1 MNSAGNLCDAHA
13 TGGPACPTGTVT
25 IKDGANLLDAGT
37 FTLNSLGFFEDQPI
51 QLSAGT
57 HSIVAVYS
65 GDNSFTGSTSA
76 TDTVT
81 VTKATTTTTVAANP
95 SSVVPGGKVALTA
108 TVNSPSNATSPSQEP
123 TGTVQFFN
131 GGTAF
136 GTPVTVIGSTTSPTA
151 QATATIPA
159 AALPMGQNQIT
170 AQYVGDS
177 NYSASISP
185 AVTVTV
191 AKASTTTTVAA
202 NPNSVAAGGTVAL
215 TATVN
220 SPNSA
225 PSPAPTGTVQF
236 FNGGTP
242 FSAPVTVVGSTTSP
256 TAQATATIPAAALP
270 NGQDQITAQYSGDS
284 NFSGSTSPAIT
295 VSVGVPGIT
304 LSSSTGSIN
313 IPAAGQPGMQ
323 LVTVSATNGFTGSVT
338 LNCAVTSSPS
348 GAVSP
353 PTCSFGTPGQNFTA
367 PNMITLSSTNTSGNA
382 TMTVAT
388 TAAKGIVFKPAS
400 RPRGPNLFLLSE
412 VGAFFACFF
421 LLGISVQK
429 RRSFV
434 MLAMLF
440 FAVVALGAGCGS
452 PSSGG
457 TSKTP
462 ATTSGAYTVTVTGT
476 ASGNVTAQTAVTV
489 NVP

>member
-1 MNSAGNLCDAHA
+1 
-13 TGGPACPTGTVT
+13 V
-25 IKDGANLLDAGT
+25 KDGANPLDAGT

-57 HSIVAVYS
+57 HSIIAVYS

-81 VTKATTTTTVAANP
+81 VTKASTTTTVAANP

-131 GGTAF
+131 GGIAF
-136 GTPVTVIGSTTSPTA
+136 GT
-151 QATATIPA
+151 
-159 AALPMGQNQIT
+159 
-170 AQYVGDS
+170 
-177 NYSASISP
+177 
-185 AVTVTV
+185 
-191 AKASTTTTVAA
+191 
-202 NPNSVAAGGTVAL
+202 
-215 TATVN
+215 
-220 SPNSA
+220 
-225 PSPAPTGTVQF
+225 
-236 FNGGTP
+236 
-242 FSAPVTVVGSTTSP
+242 PVTVVGSTTSP

-284 NFSGSTSPAIT
+284 NFSRSTSVAIT

-304 LSSSTGSIN
+304 LSSSTGTIN

-323 LVTVSATNGFTGSVT
+323 LVAVSATNGFTGSVT

-353 PTCSFGTPGQNFTA
+353 PTCSFGMPGQNFTA
-367 PNMITLSSTNTSGNA
+367 PNIITLSSTNTSGNA

-388 TAAKGIVFKPAS
+388 TAAKGLVFKPAS
-400 RPRGPNLFLLSE
+400 RPHGPNLFLLSE

-421 LLGISVQK
+421 LLVIAVQK

-440 FAVVALGAGCGS
+440 FAVVAVGAGCGT

-457 TSKTP
+457 TSKIP